1 MIEQTG
7 ASGAKTVYTYDER
20 NRNTSVTDALGH
32 RTSFVYDEASR
43 LVSRTDAKGN
53 KTSYEYDDNGNVTK
67 TTYADGNSV
76 SAEYDARN
84 RVTLQKDQ
92 NGNATRYAYDGA
104 DRLVKVTDANGS
116 SYTYGYDGNGNL
128 ATVTDAEGHVT
139 SYAYDA
145 LGRAAKV
152 TNALGKAMEY
162 SYDETGN
169 LIQSMD
175 YAGTITRYSYDNMD
189 RMVKK
194 SVDGKVTEYSYDKKG
209 LLQEV
214 TDPSGTVKYQYDPYD
229 RLVKKTDVN
238 GAVLSYTYDKAGRL
252 ETFDN
257 GFGKTSYEY
266 DLLDRVTRVVDRNG
280 KATVY
285 EYDAAGNRS
294 AVRYPNG
301 TVMSYTYDACQRL
314 KEEWITDAKGV
325 TLAKYSYGLGK
336 AGERLSVTETD
347 TSGETETTYGYD
359 KLNRLVKEVIAKNG
373 SELTNEYGYDKV
385 SNRISKETKV
395 KGSLSELADTAS
407 QEVQVKEG
415 RTTYTYNALN
425 QLVTEK
431 SSEGSITYTYDANG
445 NLIKQSGS
453 KNVDYSY
460 DKENHLLRATI
471 QQGNSVTIE
480 SYTYDYAGN
489 RLSKT
494 VNESS
499 TTYYVND
506 TSGSLTQVVAEI
518 DQDGKETA
526 SYIRGDELL
535 SMERDGRI
543 WYYIY
548 DGHGNTRLLT
558 NAAGTVTDCYAYD
571 ACGNLLRK
579 EGETENDFLYT
590 GEQYNA
596 NTGLYYLRARYMD
609 PSTGTFISMDSYQG
623 SLYDPVSLHKYLYA
637 NANPVKYT
645 DPTGYYSL
653 AEFSIA
659 DGIQSTLSS
668 MHQLNSLRNIV
679 KWANAMCTVYDVA
692 TEIRDTILGGGSV
705 VDVMGAMLKGVLVGF
720 MCDGMCKT
728 SLGIILKPMMAIFG
742 LGSQVDQLQ
751 EAVESGDPAEIAVRF
766 VQLTCILFGLTS
778 QCFAGDTL
786 VSTEDG
792 LRPIEEIQAGD
803 YVWSE
808 NTETGKKELKKVL
821 SVSVTETTT
830 LVHVT
835 TENGTVI
842 NTTESHPFYV
852 EGKGWCAAAELETGD
867 VLRTEDGEQETVK
880 GVQTEK
886 LDKAVKV
893 YNLEIEGSHTYY
905 VSADSVLVHNACERH
920 HIASDKSVR
929 SGFTAKYENLF
940 DLAGMSLQDPDNIV
954 LLEGHSG
961 AHTKVY
967 KQKVLKYLT
976 DALKGIDKG
985 DKKKNEEMLRIALGE
1000 LRQLLL
1006 DNPRLPYKGG
1016 WED

>member
-1 MIEQTG
+1 M
-7 ASGAKTVYTYDER
+7 
-20 NRNTSVTDALGH
+20 
-32 RTSFVYDEASR
+32 
-43 LVSRTDAKGN
+43 
-53 KTSYEYDDNGNVTK
+53 
-67 TTYADGNSV
+67 
-76 SAEYDARN
+76 AE
-84 RVTLQKDQ
+84 TDQ
-92 NGNATRYAYDGA
+92 N
-104 DRLVKVTDANGS
+104 
-116 SYTYGYDGNGNL
+116 
-128 ATVTDAEGHVT
+128 
-139 SYAYDA
+139 
-145 LGRAAKV
+145 
-152 TNALGKAMEY
+152 
-162 SYDETGN
+162 
-169 LIQSMD
+169 
-175 YAGTITRYSYDNMD
+175 
-189 RMVKK
+189 
-194 SVDGKVTEYSYDKKG
+194 
-209 LLQEV
+209 
-214 TDPSGTVKYQYDPYD
+214 
-229 RLVKKTDVN
+229 
-238 GAVLSYTYDKAGRL
+238 
-252 ETFDN
+252 
-257 GFGKTSYEY
+257 
-266 DLLDRVTRVVDRNG
+266 
-280 KATVY
+280 
-285 EYDAAGNRS
+285 
-294 AVRYPNG
+294 
-301 TVMSYTYDACQRL
+301 
-314 KEEWITDAKGV
+314 
-325 TLAKYSYGLGK
+325 
-336 AGERLSVTETD
+336 
-347 TSGETETTYGYD
+347 
-359 KLNRLVKEVIAKNG
+359 
-373 SELTNEYGYDKV
+373 
-385 SNRISKETKV
+385 
-395 KGSLSELADTAS
+395 
-407 QEVQVKEG
+407 
-415 RTTYTYNALN
+415 
-425 QLVTEK
+425 
-431 SSEGSITYTYDANG
+431 
-445 NLIKQSGS
+445 
-453 KNVDYSY
+453 
-460 DKENHLLRATI
+460 
-471 QQGNSVTIE
+471 
-480 SYTYDYAGN
+480 
-489 RLSKT
+489 
-494 VNESS
+494 
-499 TTYYVND
+499 
-506 TSGSLTQVVAEI
+506 
-518 DQDGKETA
+518 GKETA
-526 SYIRGDELL
+526 FYTRSDELL
-535 SMERDGRI
+535 SMERNGSV

-558 NAAGTVTDCYAYD
+558 NAAGTVTDRYDYD
-571 ACGNLLRK
+571 ACGNLLQK

-742 LGSQVDQLQ
+742 LGSQVDQIQ

-766 VQLTCILFGLTS
+766 VQLTCMLFGLTS

-808 NTETGKKELKKVL
+808 NTETDKKELKKVL

-920 HIASDKSVR
+920 HIASDKSVK

-961 AHTKVY
+961 AHRKVY
-967 KQKVLKYLT
+967 KQKVFDLLT
-976 DALKGIDKG
+976 NALKEVDKD
-985 DKKKNEEMLRIALGE
+985 DKKKNEEMLRRELGK